1 MKSLRLRYKFITIL
15 LLATLPAAFATYL
28 LANESSASIHFAAQ
42 ELAGLEYLQSLSVLH
57 EEITKHRVAFSSS
70 LASTHTEVPKVRKQI
85 ISARQDIDELHTRL
99 GERLTL
105 DNEWTEVR
113 DSVERLITA
122 SEGLDIDA
130 ATKLHNHTMEK
141 ISALNQVIGDNSNL
155 ILDPDLDSFYLMDA
169 VVLKIL
175 PALHLLNT
183 YQVEF
188 TEKNGFMY
196 HTPNLYKLEKI
207 AATAQLTTDTVN
219 IAIGHNPQLAASLD
233 EPNSHFQQSYN
244 KALIALEKIRVNS
257 TPELEQLAYDLTV
270 KAEASG
276 YALFD
281 ETKVQLAVLLNSRI
295 ENDADAR
302 NMMVAIILTTIL
314 GAVLFTFFVGRSIVN
329 TIVRAKT
336 VAEAIAED
344 RLDNNIVVT
353 GSDELAQLMKS
364 LTIMQ
369 NKLATR
375 INEERKQFIANERI
389 KQALE
394 CVSSPVLVT
403 CVDKKI
409 IYNNLAA
416 NCFFEKYE
424 SAIQLEL
431 HDFSSKKII
440 GQSLN
445 LLCGEL
451 ITNMSES
458 NSTNRHD
465 CIFGQRNLRIS
476 TSPVRDT
483 DGQVQGHVVEIHDRT
498 REVNVEQAVGKD
510 VLGLVESALHGNL
523 SGRINSAGKPPFL
536 VPVYEGI
543 NDMVHIC
550 NSVISNA
557 GGLFKR
563 LASGDLSHA
572 WESDPNIELKGDF
585 EQLHTDANTTIVQ
598 LSKLVSELK
607 NDAAIVG
614 TTAAKVIA
622 VNKHL
627 EDNAVAASQ
636 QADGVSN
643 AVRSISGNVDS
654 IAGAAEALNSSIK
667 EIVTNTQRSS
677 SVALKAVGLTKT
689 ADERVAQLAI
699 SSQDIGVMVKVIN
712 SIAEQ
717 TNLLAL
723 NATIEAARAG
733 DAGKGFAV
741 VATEVKELA
750 KATAKATEDI
760 SDKIRT
766 IQHDSDSAAEGIQ
779 EIDSIVQQINKL
791 QSSTATAMQIQSS
804 TTQEISRSIN
814 TVAKGTSGI
823 SAEISQLTKGTDDT
837 TKAVHVAKD
846 ETLKLNQVAGNLQQ
860 LVNNFN
866 LESDHQPIKNT

>member
-15 LLATLPAAFATYL
+15 LLASLPAAFATYL
-28 LANESSASIHFAAQ
+28 LAKETSASIHFADQ
-42 ELAGLEYLQSLSVLH
+42 EVAGLEYLQSLKKLH
-57 EEITKHRVAFSSS
+57 ENITKHHAAFSSS
-70 LASTHTEVPKVRKQI
+70 LADTRTGLAKVREQI
-85 ISARQDIDELHTRL
+85 VSAEQDIDELHARL
-99 GERLTL
+99 SGRLNL
-105 DNEWTEVR
+105 GNEWSEVR
-113 DSVERLITA
+113 DSVEQLMVATK
-122 SEGLDIDA
+122 GLDIDA
-130 ATKLHNHTMEK
+130 ATRLHGNTFEK
-141 ISALNQVIGDNSNL
+141 IKILNDVIGDNSNL
-155 ILDPDLDSFYLMDA
+155 ILDPDLDSYYLMDA
-169 VVLKIL
+169 VLLKIL
-175 PALHLLNT
+175 PTLHLLNI
-183 YQVEF
+183 YRVEF
-188 TEKNGFMY
+188 TENSGFMY

-207 AATAQLTTDTVN
+207 ASAAQLSSNTIDVAT
-219 IAIGHNPQLAASLD
+219 GHNPQLATSLS
-233 EPNSHFQQSYN
+233 EPNTHFKQSYTN
-244 KALIALEKIRVNS
+244 ALVALEKIRVNS
-257 TPELEQLAYDLTV
+257 TPELEQRAYDLTV
-270 KAEASG
+270 QAEASG

-281 ETKVQLAVLLNSRI
+281 EANTQLALLLQTRI
-295 ENDADAR
+295 GDDAQAR
-302 NMMVAIILTTIL
+302 NMMVTIVLTTLL
-314 GAVLFTFFVGRSIVN
+314 GAILFTFFVGRSIVN

-344 RLDNNIVVT
+344 RLDNDIVVT

-364 LTIMQ
+364 LAVMQ

-394 CVSSPVLVT
+394 CVSRPVLVT
-403 CVDKKI
+403 NVDRKI

-416 NCFFEKYE
+416 SHFFEKYE
-424 SAIQLEL
+424 HVIQLEL
-431 HDFSSKKII
+431 HNFSSKKII
-440 GQSLN
+440 GQSLDF
-445 LLCGEL
+445 LCGEL
-451 ITNMSES
+451 AETTIDSTN
-458 NSTNRHD
+458 TNRHN
-465 CIFGQRNLRIS
+465 CVFGQRNLIIS
-476 TSPVRDT
+476 TSAVRDAE
-483 DGQVQGHVVEIHDRT
+483 GQVQGNVVEIRDRT

-510 VLGLVESALHGNL
+510 VLGLVESALQGNL

-536 VPVYEGI
+536 VPVYDGI

-557 GGLFKR
+557 GALFKH
-563 LASGDLSHA
+563 LAGGDLSHT

-585 EQLHTDANTTIVQ
+585 EQLHTDANATIVQ

-607 NDAAIVG
+607 VDAAIVG

-627 EDNAVAASQ
+627 EENAVAASQ

-654 IAGAAEALNSSIK
+654 IAGAAEALNASIK

-677 SVALKAVGLTKT
+677 SVAVKAVALTKT

-733 DAGKGFAV
+733 EAGKGFAV

-760 SDKIRT
+760 SEKIRT

-791 QSSTATAMQIQSS
+791 QSSTATAMQLQSS

-814 TVAKGTSGI
+814 TVATGTSGI
-823 SAEISQLTKGTDDT
+823 STEISQLTKGTDDT
-837 TKAVHVAKD
+837 TKAVHLAKD

-866 LESDHQPIKNT
+866 LGADHKPIKDT